1 MADLKIKEYLTSTT
15 VLRALKIDR
24 MFKLFIVAREHVV
37 GAALTQEED
46 RKEYVVAST
55 ESLPGSVFLCDLKAH
70 EKQGACVRGEIW

>member
-37 GAALTQEED
+37 GAALTQED

-70 EKQGACVRGEIW
+70 EKQGACVRCEIW

>member
-15 VLRALKIDR
+15 VLRALKINR

-37 GAALTQEED
+37 GAALTQED

-70 EKQGACVRGEIW
+70 EKQGACVRCEIW